1 MALGSLRVRV
11 HALGEGEGLLS
22 PDVLRNAE
30 VNPNDIVPKH
40 GMRPILTRYIGQ
52 TCNRCA
58 LARSAWRPFSR
69 CHYCRR

>member
-1 MALGSLRVRV
+1 MALRPLGKRV
-11 HALGEGEGLLS
+11 HALGEGEALLG
-22 PDVLRNAE
+22 PDVLRKAE
-30 VNPNDIVPKH
+30 VNPNDIVSKH

-69 CHYCRR
+69 